1 MPKKKPTARQ
11 RDIERLAK
19 DYQSSLA
26 SLDPEY
32 QSVFGKKAE
41 AVSGFEKQSQDFQ
54 KRLQDYQKSL
64 AQYKKNPI
72 QELKFGVG
80 TAAGVDRSGPASAA
94 TVKIQPNKEYDWRS
108 QTMYRVPELGNNYYT
123 PYALEQLGWEVTAD
137 ARGGLTS
144 VFKRNPKPTFT
155 EEAPPQAAE
164 ATQFDDELE
173 QVKAKQKTLG
183 EGFEREIAERKAG
196 RVAATSRRAQAR
208 PMLSKGA
215 TL

>member
-64 AQYKKNPI
+64 AEYKANPFEAQKI
-72 QELKFGVG
+72 RGSFE
-80 TAAGVDRSGPASAA
+80 PY
-94 TVKIQPNKEYDWRS
+94 VKTYQWGYVIDGQWRS
-108 QTMYRVPELGNNYYT
+108 AKNLPEGYVEESATGDFALKKRSVPK
-123 PYALEQLGWEVTAD
+123 
-137 ARGGLTS
+137 
-144 VFKRNPKPTFT
+144 F
-155 EEAPPQAAE
+155 EEAPLQAAE
-164 ATQFDDELE
+164 AIQFDDELE

>member
-1 MPKKKPTARQ
+1 MAKKKLTARQ
-11 RDIERLAK
+11 RDIERLAR

-64 AQYKKNPI
+64 AQYKAYPFEEEKI
-72 QELKFGVG
+72 RGKFRYE
-80 TAAGVDRSGPASAA
+80 TLTKAGKADPYEWGYVIDG
-94 TVKIQPNKEYDWRS
+94 QWRS
-108 QTMYRVPELGNNYYT
+108 RFSLPENYVEERDGGAFALKKKAVPK
-123 PYALEQLGWEVTAD
+123 
-137 ARGGLTS
+137 
-144 VFKRNPKPTFT
+144 F
-155 EEAPPQAAE
+155 EEAPPEAPD
-164 ATQFDDELE
+164 ATQFDAELE

-183 EGFEREIAERKAG
+183 EGFEREVAERKAG